1 MTLKEELLRK
11 AKSGEPFHGGAKP
24 DNSVGNVSDDLD
36 VQMEFEEQ
44 QDEEQQDTLQPN
56 FDEDFSD
63 VNLDFGEEDE
73 ENDYSYEEETPQE
86 SEPEPE
92 PEYTPKPKPQRKPKP
107 EPQYIEEQYEPEP
120 QYVEQQHYEP
130 EPQHYDPEP
139 QHYDPEPQYVP
150 QKQQYTPR
158 QQYAPQQHTS
168 NSNELSEKLVALAK
182 RTVLE
187 RILSGFQSNI
197 VTPEALTKIVAEYN
211 GSQKSGISNGNAILS
226 AVIDEALNDDFK
238 EEHYD
243 NLTADI
249 LMAVK
254 KDLGTLR

>member
-63 VNLDFGEEDE
+63 VNLDFGEEE
-73 ENDYSYEEETPQE
+73 EEEDYSYEEETPQE
-86 SEPEPE
+86 PEPEPE

-107 EPQYIEEQYEPEP
+107 EPQYVEEQYEPEP
-120 QYVEQQHYEP
+120 QYAEQQHYEP
-130 EPQHYDPEP
+130 EPQHYE
-139 QHYDPEPQYVP
+139 PEPQYVP

-158 QQYAPQQHTS
+158 QQYTPSQHSS
-168 NSNELSEKLVALAK
+168 NSNELPNKLVVLAK
-182 RTVLE
+182 HTVLD

-197 VTPEALTKIVAEYN
+197 VTTEALTKVIAEYK
-211 GSQKSGISNGNAILS
+211 GSSKSGISNGYAILS
-226 AVIDEALNDDFK
+226 AVIDEALDDEFK

-243 NLTADI
+243 ILTADI
-249 LMAVK
+249 LMAIK
-254 KDLGTLR
+254 KDLGTLH

>member
-73 ENDYSYEEETPQE
+73 EDDYSYEEETPQE
-86 SEPEPE
+86 PEPEPE

-107 EPQYIEEQYEPEP
+107 EPQYVEEQYEPEP
-120 QYVEQQHYEP
+120 QYDEQEQYEP
-130 EPQHYDPEP
+130 EPQHYE
-139 QHYDPEPQYVP
+139 PEPQYVP

-158 QQYAPQQHTS
+158 QQYTPPKHNS
-168 NSNELSEKLVALAK
+168 NSNELPNKLIVLAK
-182 RTVLE
+182 HTVLD

-197 VTPEALTKIVAEYN
+197 VTTEALTKVIAEYK

-249 LMAVK
+249 LTAVK

>member
-63 VNLDFGEEDE
+63 VNLDFGEEE
-73 ENDYSYEEETPQE
+73 EEDDYSYEEETPQE
-86 SEPEPE
+86 PEPEPE

-120 QYVEQQHYEP
+120 QYDEQEQYEP
-130 EPQHYDPEP
+130 EPQHYE
-139 QHYDPEPQYVP
+139 PEPQYVP
-150 QKQQYTPR
+150 QKQQYAPR
-158 QQYAPQQHTS
+158 QQYTPPKHNS
-168 NSNELSEKLVALAK
+168 NSNELPNKLIVLAK
-182 RTVLE
+182 HTVLD

-197 VTPEALTKIVAEYN
+197 VTTEALTKVIAEYK
-211 GSQKSGISNGNAILS
+211 GSSKSGISNGYAILS
-226 AVIDEALNDDFK
+226 AVIDEALDSDFK

-243 NLTADI
+243 VLTADI
-249 LMAVK
+249 LTAIK